1 MYQMKGENKMVV
13 LLILLSLA
21 ISFLLTSGLVW
32 LLCWLLPALGI
43 TAIGTFVIVFSWKL
57 ALAIWIILVLLQS
70 IFSVGSKG

>member
-1 MYQMKGENKMVV
+1 MKGENKMFV

-21 ISFLLTSGLVW
+21 ISFLLTSGFVW

-57 ALAIWIILVLLQS
+57 ALAVWIVMLILRSL
-70 IFSVGSKG
+70 FTVGSTGG

>member
-1 MYQMKGENKMVV
+1 MKGENKMGVI

-21 ISFLLTSGLVW
+21 VSFLATSGLVW

-57 ALAIWIILVLLQS
+57 ALVIWIILALLGA
-70 IFSVGSKG
+70 IFPSSK

>member
-1 MYQMKGENKMVV
+1 MGVI

-21 ISFLLTSGLVW
+21 VSFLTTSGLVW

-57 ALAIWIILVLLQS
+57 ALAIWIVLWLLRS
-70 IFSVGSKG
+70 PFTVGLKG

>member
-1 MYQMKGENKMVV
+1 MFV

-57 ALAIWIILVLLQS
+57 ALVIWIVLLLLRS
-70 IFSVGSKG
+70 LFTVGSKG

>member
-1 MYQMKGENKMVV
+1 MFV
-13 LLILLSLA
+13 LLILLSLVV
-21 ISFLLTSGLVW
+21 SFLLTSGLVW

-43 TAIGTFVIVFSWKL
+43 TTIGTFVIVFSWKL

>member
-1 MYQMKGENKMVV
+1 MKGENKMFV

-21 ISFLLTSGLVW
+21 ISFLLTSGFVW

-57 ALAIWIILVLLQS
+57 ALAIWIVLLLLRS
-70 IFSVGSKG
+70 LFTVGSKE

>member
-1 MYQMKGENKMVV
+1 MGVI

-21 ISFLLTSGLVW
+21 VSFLATSGLVW

-57 ALAIWIILVLLQS
+57 ALAIWIILVVLQS
-70 IFSVGSKG
+70 IFSAGSKG

>member
-1 MYQMKGENKMVV
+1 MIV
-13 LLILLSLA
+13 LLILLSLVV
-21 ISFLLTSGLVW
+21 SFLLTSGLVW

-57 ALAIWIILVLLQS
+57 ALAIWIIFVLLQS

>member
-1 MYQMKGENKMVV
+1 MIV

-21 ISFLLTSGLVW
+21 VSFLLTSGLVW

-57 ALAIWIILVLLQS
+57 ALAIWIVLVLLQS
-70 IFSVGSKG
+70 IFSGGNKG

>member
-1 MYQMKGENKMVV
+1 MFV

-21 ISFLLTSGLVW
+21 VSFLLTSGLVW

-70 IFSVGSKG
+70 IFSVGK

>member
-1 MYQMKGENKMVV
+1 MKGENKMFV

-21 ISFLLTSGLVW
+21 VSFLLTSGLVW

-70 IFSVGSKG
+70 IFSVGSKR

>member
-1 MYQMKGENKMVV
+1 MKGENKMFV

-21 ISFLLTSGLVW
+21 ISFLLTSGFVW

-57 ALAIWIILVLLQS
+57 VLAIWIVLLLLRS
-70 IFSVGSKG
+70 LFTVGSKG

>member
-1 MYQMKGENKMVV
+1 MGVI

-21 ISFLLTSGLVW
+21 VSFLTTSGLVW

-57 ALAIWIILVLLQS
+57 ALVVWIILALLGA
-70 IFSVGSKG
+70 IFPSSK

>member
-1 MYQMKGENKMVV
+1 MKGENKMFV

-32 LLCWLLPALGI
+32 LLCWLLPAIGI
-43 TAIGTFVIVFSWKL
+43 TAIGTFTIVFSWKL
-57 ALAIWIILVLLQS
+57 ALVIWIILVLLQS

>member
-1 MYQMKGENKMVV
+1 MGVI

-21 ISFLLTSGLVW
+21 VSFLATSGLVW

-70 IFSVGSKG
+70 IFSAGSKR

>member
-1 MYQMKGENKMVV
+1 MKGENKMFV
-13 LLILLSLA
+13 LLILLFLA
-21 ISFLLTSGLVW
+21 VSFLLTSGLVW

-70 IFSVGSKG
+70 IFSVGNKG

>member
-1 MYQMKGENKMVV
+1 MFV

-21 ISFLLTSGLVW
+21 VSFLLTSGLVW

-57 ALAIWIILVLLQS
+57 ALAIWIVLVLLQS